1 MSWKNKLNGKASA
14 PHPDRAWNVG
24 QGWMVKDLAEARQ
37 FLKDVHVTHYRT
49 KAGVFPVAQASDM
62 QVKQILAG
70 LNVKLGSYIED
81 PNSPPAT
88 PPVAIMDLVGNKK
101 IVSDGAGK
109 VIEAKFSLPTAAKKD
124 DV

>member
-1 MSWKNKLNGKASA
+1 MSWKNKLNGKNR
-14 PHPDRAWNVG
+14 PHPNRAWNPG

-37 FLKDVHVTHYRT
+37 FFKDVHLTHYRT
-49 KAGVFPVAQASDM
+49 KAGVFPVEQASDA
-62 QVKQILAG
+62 QVKQILAN

-88 PPVAIMDLVGNKK
+88 PPVAILDTFGNKK
-101 IVSDGAGK
+101 VLSDGAGNI
-109 VIEAKFSLPTAAKKD
+109 IEAKFSVPTAAKKG